1 MEINAQELS
10 RQQQKSR
17 ETKARIFNAA
27 KQILQEQGY
36 EALSIKNICEAA
48 GVSNGSFYH
57 HFKTK
62 DDLLS
67 YYIEE
72 QPSINPDY
80 LDLPGNAEE
89 AKTAIIRVYLNY
101 VHYCRELE
109 PVPEPADPDRASLPD
124 RYRTR
129 LSETGHGCRRD
140 HLAASPGRCD
150 QRHPDHRHR
159 KCLRLV
165 SEKRGG

>member
-1 MEINAQELS
+1 EKTRLPWYTGHSFKISLKGVFYMEINAQELS

-27 KQILQEQGY
+27 KQILQEQRY

-57 HFKTK
+57 HLKTK

-80 LDLPGNAEE
+80 LDLPG
-89 AKTAIIRVYLNY
+89 
-101 VHYCRELE
+101 
-109 PVPEPADPDRASLPD
+109 
-124 RYRTR
+124 
-129 LSETGHGCRRD
+129 
-140 HLAASPGRCD
+140 
-150 QRHPDHRHR
+150 
-159 KCLRLV
+159 
-165 SEKRGG
+165 